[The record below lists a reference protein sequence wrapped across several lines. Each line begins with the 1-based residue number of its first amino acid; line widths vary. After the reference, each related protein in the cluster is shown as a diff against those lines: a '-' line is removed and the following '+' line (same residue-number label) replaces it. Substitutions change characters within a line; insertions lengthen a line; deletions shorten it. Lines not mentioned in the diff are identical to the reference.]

1 MQYVLF
7 IEEIMVILHLN
18 RLNITMKTII
28 LNQRKERDELM
39 SRPYLVRRNNQD
51 VDILLNSHLIK
62 LITGPRRVGKSTQAL
77 LMLRDKNFAYLN
89 FDNYS
94 LLDAWDA
101 DLVMRMLDDV
111 YPGYEYI
118 LLDEVQN
125 LDAWDLWVSE
135 LYRKGKNLVITG
147 SNARMLSSEMATVL
161 TGKYL
166 QVEMLPFSLE
176 EFFDWNKIDL
186 HSVKPEQRTD
196 SQILMD
202 DYLRNGGYPEVVA
215 SRQLTRSYLDTLF
228 DSIIWKD
235 VAKRH
240 NVRNVTDLNNLAM
253 YLVSNFCNP
262 VSANELTAELGFS
275 SVNTTKKYMD
285 YLHEPYIFYY
295 LSRYNN
301 KLKLMKKAPRKVYV
315 VDNGFVAS
323 KAFSLSD
330 NLGRLLENQV
340 FIELIRRGYDVE
352 KTMFYYRS
360 RNDKEVDFVLRK
372 GTSIERLVQVCYD
385 MSSPKTEKREV
396 DSIIECAGELKCSNL
411 TILTYNDKRIIE
423 KDGYKIDV
431 LPISEF

>member
-1 MQYVLF
+1 
-7 IEEIMVILHLN
+7 
-18 RLNITMKTII
+18 MKTII
-28 LNQRKERDELM
+28 LNQRRERDELM
-39 SRPYLVRRNNQD
+39 SRPYLMRRSNQD
-51 VDILLNSHLIK
+51 TDLLLSSSLIK

-101 DLVMRMLDDV
+101 NLVMRMLDDV

-125 LDAWDLWVSE
+125 LDGWDLWVSE
-135 LYRKGKNLVITG
+135 LYRLGKNLVITG

-166 QVEMLPFSLE
+166 QLEMLPFSLE
-176 EFFDWNKIDL
+176 EFFDWNKLDL
-186 HSVKPEQRTD
+186 HCLNPEDKTN
-196 SQILMD
+196 SLVLAD

-228 DSIIWKD
+228 DSIVWKD

-262 VSANELTAELGFS
+262 VSANDLTTELGFS
-275 SVNTTKKYMD
+275 SVNTTRKYMD
-285 YLHEPYIFYY
+285 YLHEPYLFYY

-315 VDNGFVAS
+315 VDNGFVTS

-340 FIELIRRGYDVE
+340 FIELVRRGYDVE
-352 KTMFYYRS
+352 RTMFYYRS

-372 GTSIERLVQVCYD
+372 EAHIERLVQVCYD
-385 MSSPKTEKREV
+385 MSNPKTEKREV
-396 DSIIECAGELKCSNL
+396 ESLLECAEELKCDYL
-411 TILTYNDKRIIE
+411 TIITGHEERTITKNGMTIHVI
-423 KDGYKIDV
+423 
-431 LPISEF
+431 PITKF

>member
-1 MQYVLF
+1 
-7 IEEIMVILHLN
+7 
-18 RLNITMKTII
+18 MKTII

-39 SRPYLVRRNNQD
+39 SRPYLTRRNHQD
-51 VDILLNSHLIK
+51 IGLLLNSHLIK

-101 DLVMRMLDDV
+101 DLVMRILDDV

-125 LDAWDLWVSE
+125 LHAWDLWVSE

-147 SNARMLSSEMATVL
+147 SNAKMLSSEMATVL

-176 EFFDWNKIDL
+176 EYFDWNKVDL
-186 HSVKPEQRTD
+186 HSIDPEPNTD
-196 SQILMD
+196 ALVLMD

-240 NVRNVTDLNNLAM
+240 NVRNVTDLNHLAM

-262 VSANELTAELGFS
+262 VTANDLTTELGFS

-315 VDNGFVAS
+315 VDNGFIAS

-340 FIELIRRGYDVE
+340 FIELVRRGYDVE
-352 KTMFYYRS
+352 KSMFYYSS

-372 GTSIERLVQVCYD
+372 GTQIERLVQVCYEL
-385 MSSPKTEKREV
+385 SNPKTEKREV
-396 DSIIECAGELKCSNL
+396 DSIVECAGELKCNNL
-411 TILTYNDKRIIE
+411 IIVTNHDKRIIE

-431 LPISEF
+431 LPISAF

>member
-1 MQYVLF
+1 
-7 IEEIMVILHLN
+7 
-18 RLNITMKTII
+18 MKTII
-28 LNQRKERDELM
+28 QNQRKERDELL
-39 SRPYLVRRNNQD
+39 SRSYLTRRNTQD
-51 VDILLNSHLIK
+51 ADTLLNSHLIK

-77 LMLRDKNFAYLN
+77 LMLRNKNFAYLN
-89 FDNYS
+89 FDS
-94 LLDAWDA
+94 QQLLDAWDA
-101 DLVMRMLDDV
+101 NLVMRMLEDV
-111 YPGYEYI
+111 YPGYEFL

-135 LYRKGKNLVITG
+135 LYRKGINLVITG
-147 SNARMLSSEMATVL
+147 SNAKMLSSEMATVL

-176 EFFDWNKIDL
+176 EFFDWNKLNL
-186 HSVKPEQRTD
+186 HGFTSDQQTD
-196 SQILMD
+196 AYVLMD

-228 DSIIWKD
+228 DSIVWKD

-240 NVRNVTDLNNLAM
+240 RVRNTTDLNNLAM
-253 YLVSNFCNP
+253 YMLSNFCNP
-262 VSANELTAELGFS
+262 LSANDLAEELGLS
-275 SVNTTKKYMD
+275 SVNTTQKFMD
-285 YLHEPYIFYY
+285 YLHEPYLFYY
-295 LSRYNN
+295 LPRYNN

-315 VDNGFVAS
+315 VDNGFVAA

-340 FIELIRRGYDVE
+340 FIELIRRGYDTD

-372 GTSIERLVQVCYD
+372 GTHIERLVQVCYD

-396 DSIIECAGELKCSNL
+396 DSLIECAGELKCNNL
-411 TILTYNDKRIIE
+411 TIVTSNEERMIEKNDMIIE
-423 KDGYKIDV
+423 VI
-431 LPISEF
+431 PISRL

>member
-1 MQYVLF
+1 
-7 IEEIMVILHLN
+7 
-18 RLNITMKTII
+18 MKTII

-39 SRPYLVRRNNQD
+39 SRPYLKRRSNHDLN
-51 VDILLNSHLIK
+51 LLLSSHLIK

-89 FDNYS
+89 FDS
-94 LLDAWDA
+94 QQLLDAWDA
-101 DLVMRMLDDV
+101 NLVMRILDDV
-111 YPGYEYI
+111 YPGYDFI

-125 LDAWDLWVSE
+125 LKAWDMWVSE
-135 LYRKGKNLVITG
+135 LYRQGKNLVITG
-147 SNARMLSSEMATVL
+147 SNAKMLSSEMATVL

-186 HSVKPEQRTD
+186 HNSGDENRADVLALT
-196 SQILMD
+196 D
-202 DYLRNGGYPEVVA
+202 DYMRNGGYPEVVA

-240 NVRNVTDLNNLAM
+240 NVRNITDLNDLSM

-262 VSANELTAELGFS
+262 ISANELTEELGFS
-275 SVNTTKKYMD
+275 SVNTTKKFMD
-285 YLHEPYIFYY
+285 YLHEPYLFYY
-295 LSRYNN
+295 LPRYNN

-315 VDNGFVAS
+315 VDNGFVAA

-340 FIELIRRGYDVE
+340 FVELMRRGFDTE

-372 GTSIERLVQVCYD
+372 GTHIERLVQVCYD

-396 DSIIECAGELKCSNL
+396 ESLIECAGELKCRNL
-411 TILTYNDKRIIE
+411 VIVTNDDERIIE
-423 KDGYKIDV
+423 KNGYKIDV
-431 LPISEF
+431 VSISKM

>member
-1 MQYVLF
+1 
-7 IEEIMVILHLN
+7 
-18 RLNITMKTII
+18 MKTII

-39 SRPYLVRRNNQD
+39 SRPYLTRRNHQD
-51 VDILLNSHLIK
+51 IGLLLNSHLIK

-125 LDAWDLWVSE
+125 LHAWDLWVSE

-147 SNARMLSSEMATVL
+147 SNAKMLSSEMATVL

-176 EFFDWNKIDL
+176 EYFDWNKVDL
-186 HSVKPEQRTD
+186 HSIDPEPNTD
-196 SQILMD
+196 ALVLMD

-240 NVRNVTDLNNLAM
+240 NVRNVTDLNHLAM

-262 VSANELTAELGFS
+262 VTANDLTTELGFS

-315 VDNGFVAS
+315 VDNGFIAS

-340 FIELIRRGYDVE
+340 FIELVRRGYDVE
-352 KTMFYYRS
+352 KSMFYYRS

-372 GTSIERLVQVCYD
+372 GTQIERLVQVCYD
-385 MSSPKTEKREV
+385 LSNPKTEKREV
-396 DSIIECAGELKCSNL
+396 DSIVECAGELKCNNL
-411 TILTYNDKRIIE
+411 IIVTNHDKRIIE

-431 LPISEF
+431 LPISAF

>member
-1 MQYVLF
+1 
-7 IEEIMVILHLN
+7 
-18 RLNITMKTII
+18 MKTII

-39 SRPYLVRRNNQD
+39 SRPYLMRRSSQD
-51 VDILLNSHLIK
+51 TDLLLNSSLIK

-77 LMLRDKNFAYLN
+77 LMLRGKNFAYLN

-94 LLDAWDA
+94 LLEAWDA
-101 DLVMRMLDDV
+101 NLVMRMLDDV

-125 LDAWDLWVSE
+125 LNAWDLWVSE
-135 LYRKGKNLVITG
+135 LYRLGKNLVITG

-176 EFFDWNKIDL
+176 EFFDWNKLEL
-186 HSVKPEQRTD
+186 HMLKPEDITT
-196 SQILMD
+196 SLVLAD

-262 VSANELTAELGFS
+262 VSANDLTTELGFS

-285 YLHEPYIFYY
+285 YLHEPYLFYY

-315 VDNGFVAS
+315 VDNGFIAS

-330 NLGRLLENQV
+330 NLGRLLENHV
-340 FIELIRRGYDVE
+340 FIELVRRGYDVE

-372 GTSIERLVQVCYD
+372 GTQIERLVQVCYD
-385 MSSPKTEKREV
+385 MSNPKTEKREV
-396 DSIIECAGELKCSNL
+396 DSVVECAEELKCSNL
-411 TILTYNDKRIIE
+411 VIVTYDDKRTIE
-423 KDGYKIDV
+423 KNGYKIDV
-431 LPISEF
+431 LPISEL

>member
-1 MQYVLF
+1 
-7 IEEIMVILHLN
+7 MVILHLN

-176 EFFDWNKIDL
+176 EFFDWNKFDL
-186 HSVKPEQRTD
+186 HSVKPEQKTD
-196 SQILMD
+196 SQVLMD

-372 GTSIERLVQVCYD
+372 GTQIERLIQVCYD

-396 DSIIECAGELKCSNL
+396 DSIIECAEELKCSNL
-411 TILTYNDKRIIE
+411 VIVTYNDKRTIE